1 MNIPQEE
8 GTVIVRKT
16 YELFHNNDPPISTH
30 CLREMQQKTHLSS
43 METIISKPIGLQWA
57 QKQQWLLQIPRWQR
71 VKQT

>member
-16 YELFHNNDPPISTH
+16 YELFHNNDPPIPTH
-30 CLREMQQKTHLSS
+30 CLREMQQKTHFSS
-43 METIISKPIGLQWA
+43 METIISKPMGLQWA
-57 QKQQWLLQIPRWQR
+57 QKQQWLLQISRWQR